1 MTAAS
6 VSSIHPR
13 KLDGEIFEDGPFAKI
28 GSLENFRLYGIITTD
43 TFIKLCAG
51 KGMDTVVSNF
61 EDMGRI
67 PTYQHHPIHAPPCLS
82 RARISSAAWFS
93 QAFFMSRY

>member
-13 KLDGEIFEDGPFAKI
+13 KLYREIFEDGPFAKI

-43 TFIKLCAG
+43 TFMRCTSHKIMCRQRNG
-51 KGMDTVVSNF
+51 YSCF
-61 EDMGRI
+61 
-67 PTYQHHPIHAPPCLS
+67 
-82 RARISSAAWFS
+82 
-93 QAFFMSRY
+93 